1 MSPGFVEIAKSLKTA
16 FYTHNFLYR
25 QKKETSFLRF
35 FCADDMMLL
44 AWKNTRFSASR
55 HATKK
60 EGCSLLTYSL
70 TSENPRPLYEQLS
83 ELLRQDILAGRL
95 TAGSRLPSKRSLSEN
110 LGVSTITVESAYNL
124 LIDEGYVTSE
134 PKRGYY
140 VAELAFQQAPLEIG
154 SSAAAAFEI
163 RPDDTVKISSKSA
176 ASAADS
182 ETELLDLSGNRAPE
196 DRFPFTVWA
205 RLLRNTINDLGPEL
219 LLPSP
224 CGGVRPLREAIA
236 AHLQSFRGMR
246 VDPDC
251 IIVGAGTEYLYGL
264 LIQILGRDRIYC
276 LENPGY
282 RKAAQIYSS
291 NGAECRWAPLDDEGM
306 TVAGLEAAEA
316 DVAHISPTHHFPT
329 GITMPVGRR
338 YELLAWAAAKEGRF
352 IIEDD
357 YDSEFRLTGRP
368 IPSLESIDRND
379 RVIYMNT
386 FSKTLASTVRISYM
400 VLPPQLAKRYYE
412 QLSFYSCT
420 VSNFEQYTLA
430 SFIGDGYFEKHLNR
444 MRLFYARLRRQLLQ
458 QIASCPAADR
468 IRVLERDSGL
478 HFLLQF
484 QTERSDEDLQ
494 DRLLQEGIRL
504 NPLSVYYLRPEDAPD
519 HTYLLSYSALSP
531 AALDYALTVLSGVL

>member
-1 MSPGFVEIAKSLKTA
+1 M
-16 FYTHNFLYR
+16 
-25 QKKETSFLRF
+25 
-35 FCADDMMLL
+35 
-44 AWKNTRFSASR
+44 
-55 HATKK
+55 
-60 EGCSLLTYSL
+60 
-70 TSENPRPLYEQLS
+70 
-83 ELLRQDILAGRL
+83 
-95 TAGSRLPSKRSLSEN
+95 
-110 LGVSTITVESAYNL
+110 
-124 LIDEGYVTSE
+124 
-134 PKRGYY
+134 
-140 VAELAFQQAPLEIG
+140 AELAFQLAPPVSG
-154 SSAAAAFEI
+154 GAATSAFEI
-163 RPDDTVKISSKSA
+163 RPDAVEGLFPEPA
-176 ASAADS
+176 ALDAGPRKP
-182 ETELLDLSGNRAPE
+182 LLDLSGNRAPE
-196 DRFPFTVWA
+196 ERFPFTVWA
-205 RLLRNTINDLGPEL
+205 HLLRNTINDLGSEL

-236 AHLQSFRGMR
+236 SHLQSFRGMR

-264 LIQILGRDRIYC
+264 LIQLLGRDRIYC

-282 RKAAQIYSS
+282 RKAALIYRS
-291 NGAECRWAPLDDEGM
+291 NGAECSWAPLDSEGM

-338 YELLAWAAAKEGRF
+338 YELLAWAAARDGRY

-368 IPSLESIDRND
+368 IPSLESIDRNG

-420 VSNFEQYTLA
+420 VSNFEQYTLT

-484 QTERSDEDLQ
+484 QTERSDEALQ
-494 DRLLQEGIRL
+494 EALLQEGIRL
-504 NPLSVYYLRPEDAPD
+504 NPLSAYYLLPEDAPD

-531 AALDYALTVLSGVL
+531 STLDYALTVLSNVL